1 MPACSRPEDELDRV
15 ARDDRLRSQREMR
28 PRMTITPLATKPVRR
43 SPTTRIVPHSPS
55 RRAAPSPRRIAS
67 NFAWLSIA
75 EVACRGTSVAV
86 TLYLTR
92 CLGPSG
98 FGRIEFAFNVVFWLV
113 LLVREGFD
121 VIASREIARH
131 PRLVRPLV
139 NHVLAVRGILAVSLF
154 AILMTLG
161 GLTLSRATDRTIL
174 SLYGVMLMTTAMGLD
189 FVFRGLERMG
199 LVALSLT
206 IRTVVYAI
214 GVGLCVSG
222 PERVAWVPAL
232 LITGEICGI
241 ALIWTCYAR
250 RFGLPRP
257 SLTGSRFLRVFLRRG
272 RSVYLIQVSQAV
284 IGSIDLLVVG
294 LLSDWSEVGLYSA
307 PHRMVTA
314 VLTFGLIFQQVV
326 FPSLARSWRDTPA
339 AGRKAM
345 DALVRV
351 LVLVLLPVAVGT
363 STLARPLVHYLFQV
377 DYADASLLLA
387 MGVWRAPL
395 LTMAF
400 LYQTTLI
407 ALNREAAGVRLL
419 LIGALGSGPLVA
431 ALRLG
436 FGLPGAVAGLLLI
449 GLALVAAGYG
459 CLAREGRQPAWHHHL
474 ARPLAASLLM
484 VPVCLI
490 LQRYHVLIAIVGG
503 ALTYFVALTALG
515 GLRLDDLLTIFGR
528 PRTESNH
535 HATPLRKAG

>member
-1 MPACSRPEDELDRV
+1 M
-15 ARDDRLRSQREMR
+15 
-28 PRMTITPLATKPVRR
+28 ATTTFVSKPVRR
-43 SPTTRIVPHSPS
+43 SPTTRIAPHSPS
-55 RRAAPSPRRIAS
+55 RRAGSSPGRIAS
-67 NFAWLSIA
+67 NFACLSIA

-139 NHVLAVRGILAVSLF
+139 NHVLAVRCVLAASLF
-154 AILMTLG
+154 AILMTIG
-161 GLTLSRATDRTIL
+161 GLTLSRASDRTIL

-199 LVALSLT
+199 LVALSLI
-206 IRTVVYAI
+206 IRTVVYA
-214 GVGLCVSG
+214 VGIVLCISG
-222 PERVAWVPAL
+222 PERVARVPAL

-241 ALIWTCYAR
+241 TLIWTCYAR

-257 SLTGSRFLRVFLRRG
+257 SLASSRFLRVFLRRG

-294 LLSDWSEVGLYSA
+294 LLSNWSEVGLYSA

-326 FPSLARSWRDTPA
+326 FPSLARSWRDTPE

-351 LVLVLLPVAVGT
+351 LVLTLLPVAVGT
-363 STLARPLVHYLFQV
+363 STLASPLVHYLFQA
-377 DYADASLLLA
+377 DYADAAMLLA
-387 MGVWRAPL
+387 LGIWRAPL

-407 ALNREAAGVRLL
+407 AMNREAAGVRLL
-419 LIGALGSGPLVA
+419 LLGALGSGPLVA

-459 CLAREGRQPAWHHHL
+459 CLARERRQPAWHHHL
-474 ARPLAASLLM
+474 GKPLAASLLM
-484 VPVCLI
+484 IPVCLV
-490 LQRYHVLIAIVGG
+490 LQHDHVLIAIAGG
-503 ALTYFVALTALG
+503 AMTYFLALTALD
-515 GLRLDDLLTIFGR
+515 GLRLDDLLTVVGR
-528 PRTESNH
+528 TRAE
-535 HATPLRKAG
+535 ATIHPDPLK